1 MLSLPFPQ
9 SGSPRE
15 ESDSMTRY
23 CSVAMIAAAAAV
35 SAGCF
40 EFSRNATSI
49 TGPSSSAGFSVSSL
63 SGTYRSATV
72 TAIPSPDSCTNFAWS
87 VTEKTSNSAKGNFSA
102 TCAGGVQVA
111 GTAQGTQTGNN
122 IAFQVNATASQGG
135 VACAIAISGTA
146 VIETNQVRVPY
157 TGTSCFGNVSGTEIL
172 KRD

>member
-1 MLSLPFPQ
+1 MK
-9 SGSPRE
+9 
-15 ESDSMTRY
+15 RY
-23 CSVAMIAAAAAV
+23 VSVAAVAAVAMV

-40 EFSRNATSI
+40 EFSRNASSI
-49 TGPSSSAGFSVSSL
+49 TGPSTGANFSVSAL
-63 SGTYRSATV
+63 TGTYRSATV
-72 TAIPSPDSCTNFAWS
+72 TAIPSADSCTNFTWS

-102 TCAGGVQVA
+102 SCAGGVQVA

-122 IAFQVNATASQGG
+122 IVFQVNATATSGS
-135 VACAIAISGTA
+135 VACAISLSGTA